1 MYLDNILPFPP
12 IARLILI
19 GASFNMSATL
29 QQLCRGHT
37 IMAIEII
44 NNTREGIVMF
54 IQAKKGNASNGGQKI
69 QMLK

>member
-1 MYLDNILPFPP
+1 M
-12 IARLILI
+12 I
-19 GASFNMSATL
+19 GNEGEGFL
-29 QQLCRGHT
+29 H
-37 IMAIEII
+37 IEII

>member
-1 MYLDNILPFPP
+1 MYYTKFTCKW
-12 IARLILI
+12 
-19 GASFNMSATL
+19 G
-29 QQLCRGHT
+29 GGGGGG
-37 IMAIEII
+37 IEII